1 MTDETEMQN
10 GMQQLVPKW
19 ESKVVC
25 LAGVSPWA
33 LAKKVN
39 DVYSDGKWVVGTQ
52 VFRDGEQWVACQ
64 VVCVHLRCLESSPV
78 CGTTES
84 RQRTFLLIRFEHRWR
99 LST

>member
-10 GMQQLVPKW
+10 GMQQPAPKW

-52 VFRDGEQWVACQ
+52 VFRDGEQWVAL
-64 VVCVHLRCLESSPV
+64 VYYKLRTQASAERPAYARP
-78 CGTTES
+78 
-84 RQRTFLLIRFEHRWR
+84 RQF
-99 LST
+99 S